1 MTEPT
6 NGSSHDPRLY
16 DRMNQIAWNSLDRYF
31 SGEASANETADI
43 ARSDPTF
50 VDSVR
55 EIWDA
60 AGVIAVPDFPDVDA
74 AWSALSPRLA
84 AHAVS
89 ARPEPRPLALLRPRK
104 TRGRLVPI
112 LLATAAVLLGVVA
125 IKSTFDS
132 RNTQSTATNVTERVF
147 ATRKAQR
154 ADLYLSDGTRV
165 ILNVDSRL
173 RVPMNYGKPNRTV
186 SLEGEAFFEVVHD
199 GARPFR
205 VSTAAGIAEDL
216 GTAFVVSHYAG
227 MRSMRVGVASGSV
240 IVRRDSAATNGTTLN
255 RGDLARIGPD
265 GRVSVSRNVDMD
277 DELAWT
283 TGKLAFDRVPL
294 RDVVPML
301 ARWFDADIRL
311 GDSTLNDVRYTGSF
325 RNEPIA
331 QVLDLLAASLDARV
345 ARDRGAYVLYPAT
358 STY

>member
-1 MTEPT
+1 
-6 NGSSHDPRLY
+6 
-16 DRMNQIAWNSLDRYF
+16 MNQIAWNSLDRYF
-31 SGEASANETADI
+31 SGETSAKEAADI
-43 ARSDPTF
+43 ARSDARL

-60 AGVIAVPDFPDVDA
+60 AGVMAVPDSPDVDA

-112 LLATAAVLLGVVA
+112 MLATAAALIGVVA
-125 IKSTFDS
+125 VNAWFDS
-132 RNTQSTATNVTERVF
+132 RNTQSTSADVSERVF

-173 RVPMNYGKPNRTV
+173 RVPANYGNPNRTV

-199 GARPFR
+199 SARPFR
-205 VSTAAGIAEDL
+205 VSTAVGIAEDL
-216 GTAFVVSHYAG
+216 GTAFVVSHYAE
-227 MRSMRVGVASGSV
+227 MRGMRVGVSSGSV
-240 IVRRDSAATNGTTLN
+240 IVRRDSAATTGTTLN
-255 RGDLARIGPD
+255 RGDLASVGPN
-265 GRVSVSRNVDMD
+265 GRVIVRHNVNMD

-294 RDVVPML
+294 SEVIPHL
-301 ARWFDADIRL
+301 ARWFDADIKL
-311 GDSTLNDVRYTGSF
+311 GDSTLNDIRYTGTFS
-325 RNEPIA
+325 NEPIA
-331 QVLDLLAASLDARV
+331 QVLALLAASLDARIE
-345 ARDRGAYVLYPAT
+345 RDLAAYVLYPAKRAH
-358 STY
+358 